1 MTSVQSAGC
10 HQLVR
15 DTGATLVT
23 DTAEV
28 LDLMGRL
35 GFDAAVRSRAP
46 ETAESELDPV
56 ARTVWSAVPVRQG
69 AGLARMQ
76 LLTALDATTL
86 LSVLGQLSV
95 QGLIHRDGDRWRK
108 TSSASRPTRTRRE
121 GG

>member
-1 MTSVQSAGC
+1 
-10 HQLVR
+10 VR
-15 DTGATLVT
+15 ETGATLVT

-35 GFDAAVRSRAP
+35 SLDAVGPARAP

-56 ARTVWSAVPVRQG
+56 ARTVWSAVPVRQAADLG
-69 AGLARMQ
+69 RLQ

-86 LSVLGQLSV
+86 LAVLGRLGML
-95 QGLIHRDGDRWRK
+95 GLVVRDGDRWRK
-108 TSSASRPTRTRRE
+108 APVGRSGGE